1 MLRESPRF
9 GDTAALGLAGTAA
22 AVGLLYVFRSILW
35 PFALALV
42 IVILI
47 QALARAVVSAWPW
60 ADRRVVLLV
69 AGLAALGALVVV
81 VLFVLP
87 GLADLGGDLPTLLR
101 RVDGAL
107 GQVSAGLALED
118 PMTLDVLIGAVDART
133 VAAWTLSG
141 VQTLV
146 SGLVLTA
153 LFVIFLLFTW
163 GTIGRRIRA
172 AAVGRGRGRS
182 LLLVERSIRG
192 VETYL
197 WIQTLT
203 GLMIAGTSA
212 LIMYLAGLDHWAV
225 WAAALFMLA
234 YIPFLGVAVG
244 SIAPSLFA
252 LLQFPS
258 VWPSL
263 IIFLGIQ
270 TVAFVVGNLVTPR
283 LQAKAQNI
291 DPCAGLLAVGG
302 WSIVWGL
309 PGAFLAIPLTLVLMY
324 QMAGT
329 RKLRWIAV
337 LMSMDGEPLPKG
349 D

>member
-1 MLRESPRF
+1 MRDFPRSGES
-9 GDTAALGLAGTAA
+9 AAWALAGTAA
-22 AVGLLYVFRSILW
+22 AVLLLHLFRSILW

-47 QALARAVVSAWPW
+47 QALVRVVVTVWPW
-60 ADRRVVLLV
+60 ADRRAVMLS
-69 AGLAALGALVVV
+69 AGLAALGGLVVV

-87 GLADLGGDLPTLLR
+87 GLAEFGGDLPTLVGR
-101 RVDGAL
+101 IDGVL
-107 GQVSAGLALED
+107 GQVSAKLSLED
-118 PMTLDVLIGAVDART
+118 PMTLQALVGSVDART
-133 VAAWTLSG
+133 IATWTLAG
-141 VQTLV
+141 VRSLV
-146 SGLVLTA
+146 SGLVLTG
-153 LFVIFLLFTW
+153 LFVIFLLLTW
-163 GTIGRRIRA
+163 ATIARRIRLA
-172 AAVGRGRGRS
+172 SAGRGRGRS
-182 LLLVERSIRG
+182 RLLVERSIRG

-197 WIQTLT
+197 WIQTVT
-203 GLMIAGTSA
+203 GMMISGASA
-212 LIMYLAGLDHWAV
+212 LIMFVAGLEHWAV

-258 VWPSL
+258 IWPSL
-263 IIFLGIQ
+263 LIFLGIQ

-302 WSIVWGL
+302 WSLVWGL

-324 QMAGT
+324 QLAGT
-329 RKLRWIAV
+329 RSLRWIAV
-337 LMSMDGEPLPKG
+337 LMSNDGEPLARDP
-349 D
+349 

>member
-1 MLRESPRF
+1 MGDSPKS
-9 GDTAALGLAGTAA
+9 GPTAAWVLAGAA
-22 AVGLLYVFRSILW
+22 AAIFLLRLFSSILW

-47 QALARAVVSAWPW
+47 QALVRRVVSVWPG
-60 ADRRVVLLV
+60 ADRRAVMAV
-69 AGLAALGALVVV
+69 AGLAAVGGLVVV

-87 GLADLGGDLPTLLR
+87 GLAEVGLDLPALLTR
-101 RVDGAL
+101 IDGAL
-107 GQVSAGLALED
+107 AQVSERLQLED
-118 PMTLDVLIGAVDART
+118 PMTVQALIGSVDART

-163 GTIGRRIRA
+163 TTIGRRIRLA
-172 AAVGRGRGRS
+172 SAGRGRGRS
-182 LLLVERSIRG
+182 RLLVERSIRG

-212 LIMYLAGLDHWAV
+212 LIMYLAGLEHWAV

-244 SIAPSLFA
+244 SVAPSLFA
-252 LLQFPS
+252 VLQFPS

-263 IIFLGIQ
+263 LIFLGIQ

-291 DPCAGLLAVGG
+291 DPCAGLLAVGA
-302 WSIVWGL
+302 WSTVWGL

-324 QMAGT
+324 QLAGVPT
-329 RKLRWIAV
+329 LRWIAV
-337 LMSMDGEPLPKG
+337 LMSNDGDPLPKA